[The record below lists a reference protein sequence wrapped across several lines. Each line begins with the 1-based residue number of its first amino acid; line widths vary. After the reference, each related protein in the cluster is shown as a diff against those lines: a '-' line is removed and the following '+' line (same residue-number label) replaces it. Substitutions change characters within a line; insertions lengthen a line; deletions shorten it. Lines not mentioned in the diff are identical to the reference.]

1 MYITHLTF
9 GKLKSLFY
17 CLY

>member
-1 MYITHLTF
+1 M
-9 GKLKSLFY
+9 LFY